1 MSEPSYYN
9 CNGLSPLEAFHKGL
23 MSRDEY
29 LGFLR
34 GNVIKYVVRCDK
46 KGSPVDDLDK
56 AIQYIFEMYYL
67 LGSEEMKM
75 DVEEFRMMSE
85 LADALHECE
94 CGGECDC
101 E

>member
-9 CNGLSPLEAFHKGL
+9 CNGLSPLEAFRKGL

-34 GNVIKYVVRCDK
+34 GNVIKYIVRCDK

-67 LGSEEMKM
+67 LGSEELGV
-75 DVEEFRMMSE
+75 DCEEFRVMSE
-85 LADALHECE
+85 LADALHKCE
-94 CGGECDC
+94 CGDDC
-101 E
+101 EC